1 MPRIGRLHIPG
12 GCYHLMGRGLER
24 RAIFSADTDKRD
36 FLVRLGDNLQRSESQ
51 CMAWAIMPNHFHLL
65 IRIGSKPPAKLM
77 APLLG
82 GYAGCYN
89 RRHQRCGYV
98 FQNRYRSIL
107 CDADNYLLELIRYIH
122 LNPLRSGIVSDMT
135 ALDSYPWTGHA
146 GIMGRHRQRWQSTNE
161 ALGYFGEKP
170 SSARRVYRNF
180 LVAGLEITDHKY
192 LTGGGLIRSHGGW
205 EAIGQLRK
213 EHIFC
218 IGDERIL
225 GESDFVER
233 SLAEDELAVQAKSR
247 LKQQGWNLDK
257 LIKIVCH
264 FCVVGENQLFT
275 KAHANSLSRAKSL
288 ICYWGTQAL
297 GLTSREIADRLQ
309 ISQPAV
315 SYWIRQGGRIV
326 EAGK

>member
-36 FLVRLGDNLQRSESQ
+36 FLVRLGENLQRSESQ

-146 GIMGRHRQRWQSTNE
+146 GIMGRHRQSWHSTSE

-170 SSARRVYRNF
+170 SSARRFYRNF
-180 LVAGLEITDHKY
+180 LIAGLGITDHKH